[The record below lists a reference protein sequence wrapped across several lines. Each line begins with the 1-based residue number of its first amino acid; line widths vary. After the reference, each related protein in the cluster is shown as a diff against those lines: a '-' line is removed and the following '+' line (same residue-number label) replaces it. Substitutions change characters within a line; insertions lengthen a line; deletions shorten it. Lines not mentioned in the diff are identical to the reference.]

1 MWFCRMFILFCFQ
14 AMSRKTKRGAR
25 SLFKYMTTPSPK
37 SALLIG
43 RKRMGISL
51 FSLCLCLFLTACGF
65 HPMYTPRDGKSDIAY
80 PLKIATIS
88 NRNGQVLR
96 NYLVDLLTPEGTK
109 CSPLYILEIGL
120 TEKVKSIGVAKD
132 ESSTRKEATLTAAI
146 TLRDIRTNKVVYTH
160 TAKAINSF
168 NVISQYYY
176 SDLVTDE
183 YAKRQALRLLAEK
196 ITLLLT
202 TYLDTKK

>member
-1 MWFCRMFILFCFQ
+1 MWFY
-14 AMSRKTKRGAR
+14 KN
-25 SLFKYMTTPSPK
+25 
-37 SALLIG
+37 
-43 RKRMGISL
+43 ISL
-51 FSLCLCLFLTACGF
+51 FSLCFFLTACGF
-65 HPMYTPRDGKSDIAY
+65 HPMYTPKDGKSDISY
-80 PLKIATIS
+80 PVKIATIP

-109 CSPLYILEIGL
+109 CRPIYGLEIIL
-120 TEKVKSIGVAKD
+120 TESVKAIGIAKD
-132 ESSTRKEATLTAAI
+132 ETATRKEATLTAAI
-146 TLRDIRTNKVVYTH
+146 TLRNIRTNRIVYKH

-168 NVISQYYY
+168 SVINQNYY

-202 TYLDTKK
+202 TYLDKK

>member
-1 MWFCRMFILFCFQ
+1 MWFY
-14 AMSRKTKRGAR
+14 KN
-25 SLFKYMTTPSPK
+25 
-37 SALLIG
+37 
-43 RKRMGISL
+43 ISL
-51 FSLCLCLFLTACGF
+51 FSLCFFLTACGF

-80 PLKIATIS
+80 PIKIATIS

-96 NYLVDLLTPEGTK
+96 NHLVDLLIPEGTK
-109 CSPLYILEIGL
+109 CNALYILEIGL

-132 ESSTRKEATLTAAI
+132 ETSTRKEATLTAAI

-168 NVISQYYY
+168 NVISQNYY

-202 TYLDTKK
+202 TYLDTNK